1 MDKAQQTMNNIMLE
15 KTMGNIV
22 GWRPYSL
29 RSYGTSTKRCGA
41 LNIKNKTNW
50 RKSNMNQPTNFSQL
64 EKLQEEQL
72 PVPKHKLH
80 DWTPIAVDTRL
91 SLYTYLKI

>member
-1 MDKAQQTMNNIMLE
+1 
-15 KTMGNIV
+15 
-22 GWRPYSL
+22 
-29 RSYGTSTKRCGA
+29 
-41 LNIKNKTNW
+41 
-50 RKSNMNQPTNFSQL
+50 MNQPTNFSQL